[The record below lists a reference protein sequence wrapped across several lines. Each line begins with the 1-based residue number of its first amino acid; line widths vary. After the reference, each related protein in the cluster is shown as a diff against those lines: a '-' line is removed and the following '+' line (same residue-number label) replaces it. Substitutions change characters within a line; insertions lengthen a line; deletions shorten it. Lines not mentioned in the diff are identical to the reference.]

1 MLGFPGGVVM
11 SHLSIVIPAFNAE
24 VYLAET
30 IESCLNVRPP
40 PAEILVVDD
49 GSTDGTAKVCA
60 GFGDRIRYHCVENG
74 GVSKARNTGAAMA
87 SGQWL
92 LFLDADDKLEPDG
105 PAGLMEAAIRCRA
118 GVAYGLVREGQQPPA
133 PPRITGQNH
142 AEGDPPQP
150 AVRNYWRGAVITP
163 GSAVIRRELHERIGG
178 FVPGYEPM
186 EDRDYWIKAGLLESC
201 AHADQVVLDKTWR
214 PVSAGKMD
222 ARRIWNGLHSR
233 LALPGW
239 CHQHRV
245 AWPSTLPH
253 NQKTLFE
260 KAVNEA
266 VWFRCWDVLG
276 PLLDDCRRRGIR
288 TFWTVKAAVEFTL
301 RGGARR
307 HPSPAWITPLPS

>member
-1 MLGFPGGVVM
+1 M

-24 VYLAET
+24 VYLAGA
-30 IESCLNVRPP
+30 IESCLNVRTP

-49 GSTDGTAKVCA
+49 GSTDGTLGVCA
-60 GFGDRIRYHCVENG
+60 GFGDRIQYCRVENG

-105 PAGLMEAAIRCRA
+105 PAVLIEAAVSGHA
-118 GVAYGLVREGQQPPA
+118 GVAYGLVRERQQPPHA
-133 PPRITGQNH
+133 PRITGQNH
-142 AEGDPPQP
+142 AAGDPPRP
-150 AVRNYWRGAVITP
+150 AVRNYWRCAVITP

-222 ARRIWNGLHSR
+222 ACRIWNGLHSR

-239 CHQHRV
+239 CRQHGV
-245 AWPSTLPH
+245 AWPSALPH
-253 NQKTLFE
+253 DQKTLFE